1 MVGSG
6 VSSAN
11 KFLQKIWNLNFL
23 IINRKEPK
31 SVTEEDE
38 MKFSTKI
45 NYYANKIDSAIKE
58 FKFNVAIA
66 NFYEVY
72 NFFRNQTDAK
82 IKNKILIENIT
93 KIMKLLIPFAPHL
106 AYECLETL
114 KCKTVNKWPEIK
126 KNTIDEV
133 KLAIQINGKTRD
145 IISIDKDLMEKD
157 INNIVFNN
165 TKTKKYFE
173 GKKVKRTIFV
183 KNKIINYLL

>member
-1 MVGSG
+1 
-6 VSSAN
+6 
-11 KFLQKIWNLNFL
+11 
-23 IINRKEPK
+23 
-31 SVTEEDE
+31 
-38 MKFSTKI
+38 
-45 NYYANKIDSAIKE
+45 
-58 FKFNVAIA
+58 
-66 NFYEVY
+66 
-72 NFFRNQTDAK
+72 
-82 IKNKILIENIT
+82 
-93 KIMKLLIPFAPHL
+93 MKLLIPFTPHL
-106 AYECLETL
+106 AYECLEIL

-126 KNTIDEV
+126 KNMIDEV